1 MNSDL
6 RIFGGPRRYL
16 QGPGAIGNLAAETL
30 HFGRRP
36 ILLTDRVVCDAL
48 ENSLR
53 PTFPNLEAVLFRGQC
68 TASEIARVAQIGRSA
83 ACDVVI
89 GAGGGKA
96 LDVAKA
102 VASDLG
108 REVVIVPTVASND
121 AATSRL
127 SVIYDE
133 SNAIAGVRTMALN
146 PCVVV
151 VDTALILAAPKRF
164 FVAGIGDALSKHF
177 EAKQCRD
184 ASGRNFH
191 GGHPPLLAQVM
202 ADACYHTLREYAV
215 HALADLA
222 SRQLTD
228 AFERT
233 VEATVLLS
241 GLAFESGGLSI
252 AHALTRGLSAAPDF
266 AEALHGEQVA
276 YGLIVQRVIEGA
288 SADEMRDLSGFMAA
302 IGLPRNL
309 RELAG
314 RDVVSGESIET
325 IAKRTVQD
333 ASHHLRH
340 FPRPIA
346 NTDLIGAM
354 RVVEDASLAFGRS
367 SDESGFR
374 SARDLSG
381 PTDRDLTLR

>member
-16 QGPGAIGNLAAETL
+16 QGPGAIDSLAAETL

-36 ILLTDRVVCDAL
+36 ILLTDSVVCDAL

-53 PTFPNLEAVLFRGQC
+53 PTFPNLEVVLFCGQC

-108 REVVIVPTVASND
+108 HEVVIVPTVASND

-133 SNAIAGVRTMALN
+133 SNAIAGVRMMALN
-146 PCVVV
+146 PCAVI
-151 VDTALILAAPKRF
+151 VDTTLILGAPKRF

-177 EAKQCRD
+177 EANQCRD
-184 ASGRNFH
+184 ANGRNFY
-191 GGHPPLLAQVM
+191 GGRPPLLAQVM
-202 ADACYHTLREYAV
+202 ADACYHTLRENAV
-215 HALADLA
+215 HALTAFA

-233 VEATVLLS
+233 VEAAVLLS

-252 AHALTRGLSAAPDF
+252 AHAMTRGLSAAPDF
-266 AEALHGEQVA
+266 ADALHGEQVA

-288 SADEMRDLSGFMAA
+288 SAGEMRDLRGFMADV
-302 IGLPRNL
+302 GLPRNL

-314 RDVVSGESIET
+314 IEIASGESIAA
-325 IAKRTVQD
+325 IAERTVRD

-340 FPRPIA
+340 FSRPIA
-346 NTDLIGAM
+346 CTDLIEAM
-354 RVVEDASLAFGRS
+354 RLVEDASFAFRGS
-367 SDESGFR
+367 SD
-374 SARDLSG
+374 
-381 PTDRDLTLR
+381 

>member
-1 MNSDL
+1 MNADL

-16 QGPGAIGNLAAETL
+16 QGPNALASLAAETL
-30 HFGRRP
+30 LFGRRP

-48 ENSLR
+48 ESSLR
-53 PTFPNLEAVLFRGQC
+53 PTFPNLEVVLFSGQC
-68 TASEIARVAQIGRSA
+68 TRNEIVRVAEVGTSA

-102 VASDLG
+102 VASELG
-108 REVVIVPTVASND
+108 HEVVIVPTVASND

-133 SNAIAGVRTMALN
+133 LDAIAGVRTMALN
-146 PCVVV
+146 PCVVI

-177 EAKQCRD
+177 EAKQCRN
-184 ASGRNFH
+184 SNGRNFH

-202 ADACYHTLREYAV
+202 ADACYHTLRENAV
-215 HALADLA
+215 DALNALA
-222 SRQLTD
+222 SRQLNE

-233 VEATVLLS
+233 VEASVLLS

-252 AHALTRGLSAAPDF
+252 AHALTRGISAVPDF
-266 AEALHGEQVA
+266 SNSLHGEQVA
-276 YGLIVQRVIEGA
+276 YGLIVQRVVEHASEG
-288 SADEMRDLSGFMAA
+288 EMRDLSDFMADV
-302 IGLPRNL
+302 GLPRNL

-314 RDVVSGESIET
+314 KECASAEIIEV
-325 IAKRTVQD
+325 IAERTVRD

-340 FPRPIA
+340 FSRPIA
-346 NTDLIGAM
+346 CTDLIQAM
-354 RVVEDASLAFGRS
+354 RVVENASPA
-367 SDESGFR
+367 
-374 SARDLSG
+374 
-381 PTDRDLTLR
+381 LRR